1 MQVTTLAGNRAAGSN
16 DSADALGGPWGT
28 AGLRFGSIVNDDRA
42 MSTGGAGSKTGRG
55 TVDLRG
61 YGLPGKI
68 NEGMD
73 KRENK

>member
-1 MQVTTLAGNRAAGSN
+1 MQATTLAGNRAAGSN
-16 DSADALGGPWGT
+16 DSTDALGGPWGT
-28 AGLRFGSIVNDDRA
+28 VGPRSGSTANDDRA
-42 MSTGGAGSKTGRG
+42 MSTGGAGSKLGRG

-61 YGLPGKI
+61 CGLPGKL